1 MERDPRRG
9 SNITASISNL
19 PESLLGDQP
28 SPPPGGGGRAFPT
41 MPGSEFARSIY
52 ADPARR
58 EVEQLIEELNDRRTR
73 EQALQGL
80 SKLKEVPDVALL
92 LWHTSGLMFML
103 LREITGVYHLMSTP
117 NLTQEVSNRV
127 CNTITLFQCIAS
139 HLETR
144 KPFIRASMPLYLYP
158 FIGTENKDKPH
169 EYLRL
174 SSLGALGA
182 LVKGHPPN
190 RDEVDPEIIHFLLES
205 QRFEN
210 IYVPLN
216 VPAHV
221 LQVATFIVERIL
233 TTDEGLNYCCN
244 FGDRFYVVT
253 HVLGK
258 MTDKLLEEPSARL
271 LKLIIKCFLILSKG
285 PRDSEG
291 LRCCIPKSLT
301 HPNVINLLSG
311 DLDAMRGLQQLLK
324 NVSNGH
330 QVHVSPTGELVGY
343 LIDG

>member
-9 SNITASISNL
+9 SNITASIANL

-182 LVKGHPPN
+182 LVKGHPPS

-205 QRFEN
+205 QVFCHCIRCMEVGGVLSRTRFEN

-221 LQVATFIVERIL
+221 LQVATFVVERIL

-271 LKLIIKCFLILSKG
+271 LKLIIKCFLILSRG
-285 PRDSEG
+285 PRY
-291 LRCCIPKSLT
+291 
-301 HPNVINLLSG
+301 
-311 DLDAMRGLQQLLK
+311 AMTNEIIL
-324 NVSNGH
+324 NS
-330 QVHVSPTGELVGY
+330 
-343 LIDG
+343 